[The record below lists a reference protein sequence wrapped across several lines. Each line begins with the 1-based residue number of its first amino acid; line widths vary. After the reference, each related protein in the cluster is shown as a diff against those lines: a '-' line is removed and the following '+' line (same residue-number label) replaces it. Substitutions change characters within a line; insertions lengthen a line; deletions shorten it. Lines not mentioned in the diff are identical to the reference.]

1 MDAVNKP
8 GFSTTAASAAVVRRQ
23 AQPQPSDAE
32 AVGKMDAAVTEEEPQ
47 LSPLA
52 KQLSDAAVR
61 AAHRDSLLS
70 RKELAELAAQIRDR
84 IAGANY
90 TSAKEFYDAQK
101 PDTDNVE
108 LLDRARHATA
118 FINGT
123 AGNPFKGLS
132 RDQLSLITY
141 DESGIFTINERRAA
155 SWEADAQHQEWA
167 RYIIDKMDVERQ
179 RTGRSDE
186 ALLETIHYYDSLPR
200 IEVAAYGNYEAMIRL
215 QMGAV
220 EIEWPEFNTSLL
232 DMVANEWKP
241 AAERENAAGD
251 SGSAKGLG
259 NEGGAS

>member
-1 MDAVNKP
+1 MDVVNKQLP
-8 GFSTTAASAAVVRRQ
+8 SISASASAAVVRRQ
-23 AQPQPSDAE
+23 VQPSEAEIVAKLDAGV
-32 AVGKMDAAVTEEEPQ
+32 AREEPQ

-52 KQLSDAAVR
+52 KQLSEASAR
-61 AAHRDSLLS
+61 AALRDSLLS

-84 IAGANY
+84 IGGANY

-108 LLDRARHATA
+108 LLDRARHATD

-123 AGNPFKGLS
+123 GSNPFRGLS

-141 DESGIFTINERRAA
+141 DESGSFTVNERRAA
-155 SWEADAQHQEWA
+155 SWEADAQHQDWA
-167 RYIIDKMDVERQ
+167 RYIIDKMDAERQ
-179 RTGRSDE
+179 RTGRSDD

-200 IEVAAYGNYEAMIRL
+200 IEVAGYGNYEAMIRM

-241 AAERENAAGD
+241 ANEREDAAGD
-251 SGSAKGLG
+251 EGSAKGLG
-259 NEGGAS
+259 NEASPS

>member
-1 MDAVNKP
+1 MDAVNTP
-8 GFSTTAASAAVVRRQ
+8 GFSTSAAANATVVRRQ
-23 AQPQPSDAE
+23 AQLSEAE
-32 AVGKMDAAVTEEEPQ
+32 TVGKMDPAVAEEEPQ

-52 KQLSDAAVR
+52 KQLSYAAVR

-84 IAGANY
+84 IGGANY

-108 LLDRARHATA
+108 LLDRARHATD
-118 FINGT
+118 FINGE
-123 AGNPFKGLS
+123 GSNPFKGLS

-141 DESGIFTINERRAA
+141 DESGSFTINERRAA

-167 RYIIDKMDVERQ
+167 RYIIDKMDIERQ

-200 IEVAAYGNYEAMIRL
+200 IEVAAYGNYEAMIRM

-251 SGSAKGLG
+251 AGVGPVTSS
-259 NEGGAS
+259 S